1 MLIPAHLKPGDKIAI
16 VATAKRLESEIEQSI
31 EIVKA
36 WGLVP
41 VFGQHTLTNHGYFAG
56 TDEQKLEDLNWALND
71 AEVKAIIF
79 LRGGYGTTRI
89 LDRVDYAALKGNP
102 KWLVGFSDL
111 TSLLLHLENIGIAG
125 IHGPMLASIGRDDA
139 SDNALKE
146 LLFGETSFSYTLSAV
161 TQEVTIEAPITG
173 GNLCLVAES
182 IGSEN
187 EIDLEGK
194 ILFLEE
200 VGEQMYSID
209 RMLNK
214 LKRCGKLDGCR
225 GLIIGSFSNI
235 GNANNYFS
243 ETVEELVSSYFS
255 HLNIPI
261 AYGLMAGHENQNLPL
276 CIGRNAKVQF
286 LKDRLEIGYLL

>member
-1 MLIPAHLKPGDKIAI
+1 MLIPSSLKPGDKVAI
-16 VATAKRLESEIEQSI
+16 VATAKRLESEIDRAV

-36 WGLVP
+36 WGTVP
-41 VFGQHTLTNHGYFAG
+41 VFGKHMLDNHGYFAG
-56 TDEQKLEDLNWALND
+56 TDEQKLDDLHWALND
-71 AEVKAIIF
+71 PEIKAIIF

-89 LDRVDYAALKGNP
+89 LDSVDYTALKSNP

-111 TSLLLHLENIGIAG
+111 TSLLLQIENLGIAG
-125 IHGPMLASIGRDDA
+125 IHGPMLASIGRDEV
-139 SDNALKE
+139 SDNTLKN
-146 LLFGETSFSYTLSAV
+146 LLFGQKSYSYAISAT
-161 TQEVTIEAPITG
+161 TQEATVETPITG

-182 IGSEN
+182 IGSKN

-214 LKRCGKLDGCR
+214 LKRCSKLDGCK
-225 GLIIGSFSNI
+225 GVIIGSFSNI

-243 ETVEELVSSYFS
+243 ETVEELVSGYFS
-255 HLNIPI
+255 HLDIPI

-276 CIGRNAKVQF
+276 CIGRNARVQF
-286 LKDRLEIGYLL
+286 LKDSLEIEYLK